1 MKTGWLIYQE
11 EDAIRNKAFI
21 GWFIEEAS
29 LQELSLQLVHR
40 EDLTIGIMQN
50 KQQALIHN
58 EPVQLPDFA
67 IVRTIEPLLNLHLE
81 AKGVTVFNS
90 SAVATICNDKA
101 LSHHHINQLGLPMV
115 DTIYSK
121 KELMQDIP
129 SLDYPFIVKEVSGRG
144 GKQVFYITN
153 KQDWL
158 TCRKSIQGNIIMQP
172 TAVQMGKDLRVFVV
186 GKEIIGAVLRESTT
200 DFRAN
205 FTLGGDARLYSLND
219 SEGKLIHKI
228 IDHFDFGMVG
238 IDFLI
243 GHDGK
248 LLFNEIEDVVGSR
261 TLSACSDINILET
274 YVGHIKQ
281 RIR

>member
-11 EDAIRNKAFI
+11 KDAIQNSTYI
-21 GWFIEEAS
+21 EWFIEEAR
-29 LQELSLQLVHR
+29 LQALSLQLVHR
-40 EDLTIGIMQN
+40 EAMKMGVVQN
-50 KQQALIHN
+50 KQQVLIDS

-81 AKGVTVFNS
+81 TMGVTVFNS
-90 SAVATICNDKA
+90 SSVATICNDKA
-101 LSHHHINQLGLPMV
+101 LTHHYIHQLGLPMV

-129 SLDYPFIVKEVSGRG
+129 PLDYPFIVKEVSGRG
-144 GKQVFYITN
+144 GRQVFYITN
-153 KQDWL
+153 EQDWL
-158 TCRKSIQGNIIMQP
+158 TCRKTIQGNIIMQS
-172 TAVQMGKDLRVFVV
+172 TAVQLGKDLRVFVV
-186 GKEIIGAVLRESTT
+186 GKEIIGSVLRKSST

-205 FTLGGDARLYSLND
+205 FTLGGEAELYLLNG
-219 SEGKLIHKI
+219 SEEKLIKKI

-243 GHDGK
+243 GHDGT

-261 TLSACSDINILET
+261 TLSACSDINILEA
-274 YVGHIKQ
+274 YIGHIK
-281 RIR
+281 RCIT

>member
-11 EDAIRNKAFI
+11 KDAIQNSTYI
-21 GWFIEEAS
+21 EWFIEEAR
-29 LQELSLQLVHR
+29 LQALSLQLVHR
-40 EDLTIGIMQN
+40 EAMKMGVVQN
-50 KQQALIHN
+50 KQQVLIDS

-81 AKGVTVFNS
+81 TMGVTVFNS
-90 SAVATICNDKA
+90 SSVATICNDKA
-101 LSHHHINQLGLPMV
+101 LTHHYIHQLGLPMV

-129 SLDYPFIVKEVSGRG
+129 PLDYPFIVKEVSGRG

-153 KQDWL
+153 EQDWA
-158 TCRKSIQGNIIMQP
+158 TCRKTIQGNIIMQS
-172 TAVQMGKDLRVFVV
+172 TAVQLGKDLRVFVV
-186 GKEIIGAVLRESTT
+186 GKEIIGSVLRKSST

-205 FTLGGDARLYSLND
+205 FTLGGEAQLYLLNG
-219 SEGKLIHKI
+219 SEEKLIKKI

-243 GHDGK
+243 GHDGT

-261 TLSACSDINILET
+261 TLSACSDVNILEA
-274 YVGHIKQ
+274 YIGHIK
-281 RIR
+281 RLIT